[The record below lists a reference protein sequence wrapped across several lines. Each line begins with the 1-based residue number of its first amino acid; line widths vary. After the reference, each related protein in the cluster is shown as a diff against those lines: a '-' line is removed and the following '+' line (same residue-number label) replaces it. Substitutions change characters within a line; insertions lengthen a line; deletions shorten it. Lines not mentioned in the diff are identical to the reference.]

1 MLYSFI
7 LKYQF
12 SFFIKAEDCL
22 MQTVTDV
29 YSNSVKYTTD
39 YTNEYFNANMNGY
52 LARIDSI
59 LTEMVQGT
67 KTATCM

>member
-1 MLYSFI
+1 
-7 LKYQF
+7 
-12 SFFIKAEDCL
+12 

-29 YSNSVKYTTD
+29 YSNSVEYTTD